1 MTKQSPS
8 DTYFSDPDRLLPDW
22 HDNEPASSVRL
33 HAESGSEPDIWLAL
47 WWLYPPVI
55 IHSSVYGTVR
65 YVMVQRTVYS
75 TVRYVI
81 VQRNTVYSIVKYN
94 VCDSKGKH
102 WYIKHCYLEYNQIQ
116 QDLPISVFHMK
127 KSVQKTITDIFISE
141 SVKINFEKKLTLP
154 FSVNL
159 NTFFS
164 ATFSFLSGG
173 VMSILERPFLRGD
186 RCDILWLLCVGT
198 TDSSSL
204 SLSSEADLK
213 INVIMRW
220 LRELVI

>member
-1 MTKQSPS
+1 MWITKQSPS

-94 VCDSKGKH
+94 VCDSKGKN

-116 QDLPISVFHMK
+116 QDLPISIFHMK
-127 KSVQKTITDIFISE
+127 KICTENNYRYFHLRVCKDKFWEKTNLAIFCKSHYFLF
-141 SVKINFEKKLTLP
+141 SNF
-154 FSVNL
+154 
-159 NTFFS
+159 
-164 ATFSFLSGG
+164 
-173 VMSILERPFLRGD
+173 
-186 RCDILWLLCVGT
+186 
-198 TDSSSL
+198 
-204 SLSSEADLK
+204 
-213 INVIMRW
+213 
-220 LRELVI
+220 

>member
-1 MTKQSPS
+1 MYDSSEICLQYRKICDSSENCLQYHKVCDSLENCS
-8 DTYFSDPDRLLPDW
+8 QYCKVCNRLENCCTL
-22 HDNEPASSVRL
+22 
-33 HAESGSEPDIWLAL
+33 
-47 WWLYPPVI
+47 
-55 IHSSVYGTVR
+55 
-65 YVMVQRTVYS
+65 
-75 TVRYVI
+75 RYVI
-81 VQRNTVYSIVKYN
+81 VQRTVYSIVKYN
-94 VCDSKGKH
+94 VCDSKGKN

-141 SVKINFEKKLTLP
+141 SVEIIFNSSFEKIPTLP

-159 NTFFS
+159 TTFFS

-213 INVIMRW
+213 INVIMRL

>member
-1 MTKQSPS
+1 
-8 DTYFSDPDRLLPDW
+8 
-22 HDNEPASSVRL
+22 
-33 HAESGSEPDIWLAL
+33 
-47 WWLYPPVI
+47 
-55 IHSSVYGTVR
+55 
-65 YVMVQRTVYS
+65 MVQRTVYS

-81 VQRNTVYSIVKYN
+81 VQRTVYSIVKYN
-94 VCDSKGKH
+94 VCDSKGKN

-116 QDLPISVFHMK
+116 QDFPISVFHMK

-141 SVKINFEKKLTLP
+141 SVEINFEKKLTLP

-159 NTFFS
+159 TTFFS

-204 SLSSEADLK
+204 SLPSEADLK
-213 INVIMRW
+213 INVIMRG

>member
-1 MTKQSPS
+1 MTLSTCNNPFICLRYC
-8 DTYFSDPDRLLPDW
+8 TVC
-22 HDNEPASSVRL
+22 N
-33 HAESGSEPDIWLAL
+33 GSENCLQYCKVCD
-47 WWLYPPVI
+47 
-55 IHSSVYGTVR
+55 SSENCLQYCK
-65 YVMVQRTVYS
+65 
-75 TVRYVI
+75 
-81 VQRNTVYSIVKYN
+81 IVKYN
-94 VCDSKGKH
+94 VCDSKGKN

-159 NTFFS
+159 TTFFS

-204 SLSSEADLK
+204 SISSEADLK

-220 LRELVI
+220 LSELVI

>member
-1 MTKQSPS
+1 
-8 DTYFSDPDRLLPDW
+8 
-22 HDNEPASSVRL
+22 
-33 HAESGSEPDIWLAL
+33 
-47 WWLYPPVI
+47 
-55 IHSSVYGTVR
+55 
-65 YVMVQRTVYS
+65 MVQRTVYS
-75 TVRYVI
+75 TERYVI
-81 VQRNTVYSIVKYN
+81 VQRIVYSIVKYN
-94 VCDSKGKH
+94 VCDSKGKN
-102 WYIKHCYLEYNQIQ
+102 WYIKHCILNTIKYSKIFL
-116 QDLPISVFHMK
+116 SVFFHVR
-127 KSVQKTITDIFISE
+127 KSVQKTITNIFISE
-141 SVKINFEKKLTLP
+141 SVKIIFNSSFEKIPTLP

-159 NTFFS
+159 TTFFS

>member
-1 MTKQSPS
+1 M
-8 DTYFSDPDRLLPDW
+8 
-22 HDNEPASSVRL
+22 
-33 HAESGSEPDIWLAL
+33 
-47 WWLYPPVI
+47 
-55 IHSSVYGTVR
+55 
-65 YVMVQRTVYS
+65 
-75 TVRYVI
+75 YVI
-81 VQRNTVYSIVKYN
+81 LKVKIDISNIAILNTIKYSKIF
-94 VCDSKGKH
+94 
-102 WYIKHCYLEYNQIQ
+102 L
-116 QDLPISVFHMK
+116 SVFFHMR

-159 NTFFS
+159 TTFFS